1 MPKVDEEVLKEEVL
15 RQCNE
20 YIEGYS
26 NEKLTAALERFSKQE
41 SDAEEKLIDLGRK
54 LILNA
59 NVAGKKYK
67 GLWISWE
74 HARRR
79 RMIAIAYSVLL
90 SHRFNVYQ
98 FGHMDENDLDTE
110 LKLMKSITVHPDGK
124 VIVNFLGDDV
134 LGV

>member
-67 GLWISWE
+67 GLWKSWE
-74 HARRR
+74 HVRRR

>member
-1 MPKVDEEVLKEEVL
+1 
-15 RQCNE
+15 
-20 YIEGYS
+20 
-26 NEKLTAALERFSKQE
+26 
-41 SDAEEKLIDLGRK
+41 
-54 LILNA
+54 
-59 NVAGKKYK
+59 
-67 GLWISWE
+67 
-74 HARRR
+74 
-79 RMIAIAYSVLL
+79 MIAIAYSVLL